1 MDDLE
6 NKMAGALDY
15 YPVDALES
23 IMKNQPVPFGKI
35 ISLQASFYEAFF
47 YRLKKQTVLKQ

>member
-6 NKMAGALDY
+6 NKMAGALDHC
-15 YPVDALES
+15 PDDAFES

-35 ISLQASFYEAFF
+35 ISLQAS
-47 YRLKKQTVLKQ
+47 